1 MGLPAIEIDALPL
14 LDTAV
19 GLFGSFVSESVSSGP
34 SVLEIAVTIAL
45 IIYD

>member
-1 MGLPAIEIDALPL
+1 MGLPAIEIDKVPV

-19 GLFGSFVSESVSSGP
+19 GLFGSFTGEDPSAPTSVFDVG
-34 SVLEIAVTIAL
+34 VTVIM